1 MATDTMQ
8 LPAARAGQRLGAPG
22 LVATL
27 TGQGLRSFSR
37 NPTAVFFTLAM
48 PLFFLAIIGALFGDV
63 RVGPGG
69 DVRLAQF
76 FAPAM
81 AVFGA
86 VEAAFCVLAV
96 DTALLRERGI
106 LLRMR
111 GTPAP
116 PWAILVGRIGAA
128 AVVAM
133 VSAAVVVTAGVA
145 LYGVRVNWRSLPAA
159 FATLLLGV
167 ACFAA
172 LGLAVVTVVRTSVA
186 AQAFTNGVL
195 IPLAFISDIFAM
207 STSMPVWLERLGSA
221 LPLKHFATAFA
232 HSIDPSASGA
242 GLPADHLAVLA
253 GWGIGATLIAWRWLA
268 WEPRGS
274 GGAVAGGVAAPERG
288 RVKPLRAVRVRRPS
302 PWTSVRIQAGY
313 ALTGLIRDA
322 TAVFFTVIFPMLLV
336 ALMPVLT
343 AGGADQRTEV
353 ARLMLPAMSAYGI
366 AVAAYVTLPSGV
378 AEARERGALR
388 RLRGTPMPPWAYLAG
403 RVAAAL
409 LVAAATVLGAAA
421 VAVVGYGVRI
431 EAGRLP
437 AALVAI
443 AVSVG
448 CFAALGFAVLALVRR
463 SQAITALTLGTLLPL
478 SFFSDV
484 FVIGADL
491 PKALDVL
498 GDIFPLKH
506 AVHALAESLSAAST
520 GAGFAWGDL
529 AVLAAW
535 SVAGMLVARRM
546 SWRAEAS

>member
-1 MATDTMQ
+1 MATEALQ
-8 LPAARAGQRLGAPG
+8 VPPARAVKRLGVVG

-37 NPTAVFFTLAM
+37 NPIALFFTLAM

-63 RVGPGG
+63 RVGPNG
-69 DVRLAQF
+69 DVRLAEF
-76 FAPAM
+76 FTPAM

-116 PWAILVGRIGAA
+116 PWVILAGRIGAA

-133 VSAAVVVTAGVA
+133 VSAVVVVATGVI
-145 LYGVRVNWRSLPAA
+145 LYGVRVSWRSLPAA

-172 LGLAVVTVVRTSVA
+172 LGLAVLAVVRTSVA
-186 AQAFTNGVL
+186 AQALTNGIL
-195 IPLAFISDIFAM
+195 IPLAFISDVFAM
-207 STSMPVWLERLGSA
+207 NTSMPVWLEYLGSA

-232 HSIDPSASGA
+232 QTVGPSASGT

-253 GWGIGATLIAWRWLA
+253 AWGIGASLVAWRWFA
-268 WEPRGS
+268 WEPRGC
-274 GGAVAGGVAAPERG
+274 GGAVAGAVAAPERG
-288 RVKPLRAVRVRRPS
+288 TAKPLHTVRLRRPS
-302 PWTSVRIQAGY
+302 PWTSVRIQARY

-322 TAVFFTVIFPMLLV
+322 TAVFFTVIFPVLLV
-336 ALMPVLT
+336 ALMPALT
-343 AGGADQRTEV
+343 TGGAGQRTEA
-353 ARLMLPAMSAYGI
+353 ARLLLPGMSAYGI
-366 AVAAYVTLPSGV
+366 AVAAYVILPSGV

-403 RVAAAL
+403 RVTAAL
-409 LVAAATVLGAAA
+409 LVAAATILGAAA

-431 EAGRLP
+431 EIGRLP
-437 AALVAI
+437 ATLTAF

-448 CFAALGFAVLALVRR
+448 CFAALGFAVLTLARR

-478 SFFSDV
+478 AFISDV

-491 PKALDVL
+491 PRTLDVL
-498 GDIFPLKH
+498 GDILPLKH
-506 AVHALAESLSAAST
+506 AAHALGEALSSAST

-529 AVLAAW
+529 AVLTAW
-535 SVAGMLVARRM
+535 GVAGMLVARRM
-546 SWRAEAS
+546 SWQAEAG